1 MSHKNEYST
10 KRYIQIVK
18 ISFVRKKQQLCIQV
32 KLEVK
37 VEE

>member
-10 KRYIQIVK
+10 EGYIQIVK
-18 ISFVRKKQQLCIQV
+18 ISFIRKKQKPYIQV